1 MELDN
6 TNMSFEKLSLETQ
19 RLIKGLEIL
28 KQKLDKISE
37 LETTVNNKWED
48 QAFTSIFAFATFWK
62 NLNWFNPK
70 SYCWRGYPTFG
81 NFLWEIQNQFNS

>member
-37 LETTVNNKWED
+37 LETTVNNK
-48 QAFTSIFAFATFWK
+48 
-62 NLNWFNPK
+62 
-70 SYCWRGYPTFG
+70 
-81 NFLWEIQNQFNS
+81 